1 MVTENELRAMIV
13 NYGNDRDL
21 ARNTGL
27 HFNSIYRF
35 KAGRG
40 SISLR
45 HAEAVYKFL
54 MSVNNFAGKGQ

>member
-1 MVTENELRAMIV
+1 MVTEKELRAMIV
-13 NYGNDRDL
+13 RYGNDRDL

-27 HFNSIYRF
+27 HFNSVYRF
-35 KAGRG
+35 KSGRG

-54 MSVNNFAGKGQ
+54 MSADSFAGKGQ